1 MIMAFL
7 TNLTAKVLVL
17 IEALREGAELHREM
31 RRANPAAF
39 GHE

>member
-7 TNLTAKVLVL
+7 TTLVTKTV
-17 IEALREGAELHREM
+17 IFFQAIREGAELHHEM
-31 RRANPAAF
+31 RRQNPAAF